1 LDRALAA
8 EFEPPPTLAGAALA
22 WADVTSSPT
31 GEPSKVADRLDD
43 ILRRY
48 PADSIVHRAITEAS
62 PMLRESAREIESRL
76 AFLVEAP

>member
-8 EFEPPPTLAGAALA
+8 EFDPPPTLARAALA

-31 GEPSKVADRLDD
+31 GQPSNVADRLAE

-62 PMLRESAREIESRL
+62 PMLPDSAREIESRL
-76 AFLVEAP
+76 ALHAEEL